1 MHSFSLNP
9 DKKKQ
14 EEWDIIQLIARNNNF
29 QKHLLQKLKRQTQ
42 QKANNTQH
50 TTKREKPQDL
60 DNIHRP

>member
-1 MHSFSLNP
+1 MQSFPLNP

-42 QKANNTQH
+42 TESQLH
-50 TTKREKPQDL
+50 TTKREKTQDM
-60 DNIHRP
+60 DHIHIP

>member
-42 QKANNTQH
+42 TESQLH
-50 TTKREKPQDL
+50 TTKREKTQDMGH
-60 DNIHRP
+60 IHIP